1 MEELNQ
7 FEEQDFN
14 TELENKRKK
23 RLTLL
28 CTLSLISIS
37 VTLFT
42 SILGFISGPLSVEE
56 LDKSFQGMNSIL
68 SGLGNSEEV
77 EMAKKIAY
85 EKMTI
90 INSKFYLHG
99 TLNLITLLSG
109 LAGVLLMLRRNRLG
123 FHFYI
128 IYSILSLTFVY
139 FVVPIKLAV
148 NNEILLSALFN
159 GLWIFLYARLLKI
172 MN

>member
-7 FEEQDFN
+7 FEEQDFKA
-14 TELENKRKK
+14 ELENKRKK

-99 TLNLITLLSG
+99 TMNLITLLSG

-148 NNEILLSALFN
+148 KNEILLSALFN